1 MVDKNN
7 KLKKVFAESLSI
19 AIEKVVDELEYNT
32 ISEWD
37 SIGHMSLIAAIED
50 EFDIMMETDDIIDMS
65 TFKKAKEMFEENGD
79 DVGDSSRINVN
90 YGGRLNH
97 S

>member
-65 TFKKAKEMFEENGD
+65 TFKKAKEM
-79 DVGDSSRINVN
+79 
-90 YGGRLNH
+90 LNKYN
-97 S
+97 

>member
-50 EFDIMMETDDIIDMS
+50 EFDIMMETDDIINMS
-65 TFKKAKEMFEENGD
+65 TFKKAKEM
-79 DVGDSSRINVN
+79 
-90 YGGRLNH
+90 LNKYN
-97 S
+97 

>member
-65 TFKKAKEMFEENGD
+65 TFKKAKE
-79 DVGDSSRINVN
+79 I
-90 YGGRLNH
+90 LNKYN
-97 S
+97 